1 MLPRDVRYRWIY
13 LDFTSLNTSWFIL
26 YNGMKTSEIKMS
38 KKNQLEKVCPECEE
52 EMNPVYDKNKILT
65 CWECTECGTIVST
78 TKETKKEKP

>member
-1 MLPRDVRYRWIY
+1 MFYVSYKWVY
-13 LDFTSLNTSWFIL
+13 SDFTSLNTSWFIL

-38 KKNQLEKVCPECEE
+38 KKNQLEKICPECEE

-78 TKETKKEKP
+78 IKETKKEKP